1 MEEGSQNPTEV
12 TGADQETQVLYM
24 SDGTYYTTAPGDG
37 QEGMVTYMYG
47 DDQSGETQYMMIQ
60 GEEGEGLQAAGE
72 PYMVTGPDGSVQ
84 YVLVSG
90 DMVSAVQPQF
100 VLDQS
105 AMGDQM
111 TIMSG
116 TLDDQIAAG
125 GLAGTEPMQLSS
137 EVDFLN
143 SIEPVGVDPV
153 EMASKEDAAVEKSV
167 GLELVGAGVP
177 RAKLATGLGDLGEST
192 AAVVSNTDDD
202 NTGKPE
208 DAGAAAAEEKMV
220 EPELTVLGAVAI
232 EAGAPEAKLVEAAAT
247 PEVVSP
253 VAISSVIVPSVT
265 LSEGDKT
272 RKGVENLTKSIRV
285 TSLPLP
291 SSLDSSRD
299 SKPIITV
306 KPSAVKS
313 LDGNQIKIETMG
325 GVQKV
330 FILPMNSSSPE
341 KTVAK
346 PLAKP
351 PLPLRIITQEKSALP
366 VQTIT
371 LPLTS
376 ASGSSA
382 KVSRPVVS
390 SAKPKTSNV
399 ATPSMIKVLFVS
411 MLISVLLRL
420 KFHFISLFSKVRCLR
435 SLCPLVWFGML

>member
-1 MEEGSQNPTEV
+1 MSAIFGLAKDYILLIQNMEEGSQNPTEV
-12 TGADQETQVLYM
+12 TGADQEPQVLYM

-105 AMGDQM
+105 VMGDQM

-143 SIEPVGVDPV
+143 SIEPVGVD
-153 EMASKEDAAVEKSV
+153 EMAASKEDVAVEKSV
-167 GLELVGAGVP
+167 GLELVGTAD
-177 RAKLATGLGDLGEST
+177 ASQAQLATGLEDLGEN
-192 AAVVSNTDDD
+192 AAPAISNTDD
-202 NTGKPE
+202 TAKPKDAVAE
-208 DAGAAAAEEKMV
+208 DKAAKS
-220 EPELTVLGAVAI
+220 ELTVLGPAAI
-232 EAGAPEAKLVEAAAT
+232 EAGTPESKLVAATTAT

-265 LSEGDKT
+265 LSTSEGDKT
-272 RKGVENLTKSIRV
+272 KKGVENLTKSIRV

-291 SSLDSSRD
+291 SSLDSSKD
-299 SKPIITV
+299 AKPIITV

-330 FILPMNSSSPE
+330 FILPMNTSPE
-341 KTVAK
+341 KTVTK
-346 PLAKP
+346 PPVKP

-371 LPLTS
+371 LPLTTS
-376 ASGSSA
+376 AVSSA
-382 KVSRPVVS
+382 KMSRPGAS
-390 SAKPKTSNV
+390 SAKPKTPNV
-399 ATPSMIKVLFVS
+399 ATPNIIKVLFV
-411 MLISVLLRL
+411 MLMVLYL
-420 KFHFISLFSKVRCLR
+420 SAAGQNVR
-435 SLCPLVWFGML
+435 